1 MKNETNPI
9 PHPNKEPS
17 DPNGL
22 KLVHVTI
29 GELIGPGGKKKLNQI
44 VQKFE
49 DGEDLVVIDFGP
61 ESIPAQPIT
70 PVKPE

>member
-29 GELIGPGGKKKLNQI
+29 GELIGPGGKKN
-44 VQKFE
+44 
-49 DGEDLVVIDFGP
+49 
-61 ESIPAQPIT
+61 
-70 PVKPE
+70 